1 MHVHASHGH
10 DEGLDRRL
18 WFSLWITAAFIVVEF
33 GASIRSDSLALLSD
47 AGHNFTD
54 ALSLALA
61 LFAHRIA
68 GLPPSASKTFGYRR
82 AGVLA
87 AFVNALVL
95 VGLSLF
101 IFWESY
107 GRFLNPRP
115 VDDVTMLV
123 IAGAGL
129 VVNLLVMK
137 ALHADS
143 QGNLNVRG
151 AYLHMLG
158 DALSSIGII
167 VGALVIRQTQAL
179 WIDPLLSVLIGALI
193 IWSAWDVIRESLDI
207 LLEGAPR
214 GIERKDV
221 AKAIC
226 AVDGV
231 IDIHDL
237 HIWSLSSDAHALSCH
252 ALIDDMPPSESRSIL
267 DEIHTVLEEQFSV
280 CHATVQF
287 EHLPCPGAN
296 EICSESVGAEA
307 RLDGS

>member
-10 DEGLDRRL
+10 DAGLDRRL
-18 WFSLWITAAFIVVEF
+18 RLSLWITAAFIVVEF
-33 GASIRSDSLALLSD
+33 GAGIRANSLALLSD
-47 AGHNFTD
+47 AGHNFAD
-54 ALSLALA
+54 ALALALA

-87 AFVNALVL
+87 AFVNALAL

-107 GRFLNPRP
+107 ERFLDPRP
-115 VDDVTMLV
+115 VDDMTMLV
-123 IAGAGL
+123 VAGAGL
-129 VVNLLVMK
+129 VVNLVVMK

-143 QGNLNVRG
+143 HNDLNVRG
-151 AYLHMLG
+151 AYMHMLG
-158 DALSSIGII
+158 DALSSVGII
-167 VGALVIRQTQAL
+167 VGALAIRQTQAL

-193 IWSAWDVIRESLDI
+193 IWSAWGIIRESLDI

-214 GIERKDV
+214 GIKRDEIS
-221 AKAIC
+221 KAIC
-226 AVDGV
+226 DVDGV

-237 HIWSLSSDAHALSCH
+237 HIWSLASDAHALSCH

-267 DEIHTVLEEQFSV
+267 DRIQEVLEERFAV

-287 EHLPCPGAN
+287 EHVPCPGAN
-296 EICSESVGAEA
+296 EICSETVGSEA
-307 RLDGS
+307 GSDRS